1 MPKKYSMIDESNN
14 GLLYGI
20 IYVFRIYSLIVE
32 TRLLKEAYVIFD
44 GQIDLFVSVINM
56 ANGLHWHHWKMPGAC
71 PSQTAIKGYSHRSL
85 FKVNYVDMLLPFTL
99 SISDITLPKY

>member
-56 ANGLHWHHWKMPGAC
+56 ANGLHWHHWKMTRHTWGV
-71 PSQTAIKGYSHRSL
+71 SVTNSNKGLQSS
-85 FKVNYVDMLLPFTL
+85 V
-99 SISDITLPKY
+99 SI